1 MKKFFKWFS
10 IFIILVLVYGI
21 YESTS
26 KNKLS
31 EDKSEQADNKKEEK
45 VVNVINEKYA
55 TPILTEKEEALIKNL
70 IKDDFSIFADNGKS
84 QFKYDYVVTTA
95 KNMFSV
101 YDKNQVK
108 GDTSFKGKSI
118 IISGVVGS
126 INSGI
131 GDIPYVVL
139 KAGDMFDGVHLS
151 FKKDYRTLAGDL
163 NKGQKVTYA
172 CIGDSVIVGT
182 PTLKN
187 CQPVSAVKD
196 KIADDEVKKISD
208 SLKTKSP
215 DEYAVTMYSMSAAM
229 VILNDVNKN
238 KCKDTDIEC
247 LIKPLKSKENKLSEI
262 EKNNKLSDEQVIKL
276 KNIQFLFN
284 KIKENK
290 IEKSE

>member
-1 MKKFFKWFS
+1 MKKFLKWCA
-10 IFIILVLVYGI
+10 IFIILVFVYGI

-31 EDKSEQADNKKEEK
+31 EDKSDQADNENKKQD
-45 VVNVINEKYA
+45 VNVFNKKDTTSSLI
-55 TPILTEKEEALIKNL
+55 ITEKETTIIKALLNEDL
-70 IKDDFSIFADNGKS
+70 STFLDGGDS

-118 IISGVVGS
+118 IISGVVDS

-187 CQPVSAVKD
+187 CQPTSVVKTGIVD
-196 KIADDEVKKISD
+196 NLFKKISK
-208 SLKTKSP
+208 SLESKKPEARSRRTVPHPTEGSGPGSP
-215 DEYAVTMYSMSAAM
+215 GSRRRMR
-229 VILNDVNKN
+229 
-238 KCKDTDIEC
+238 KD
-247 LIKPLKSKENKLSEI
+247 PAS
-262 EKNNKLSDEQVIKL
+262 
-276 KNIQFLFN
+276 
-284 KIKENK
+284 
-290 IEKSE
+290 